1 MKNIAA
7 SASPLRCVGAL
18 LYKGLPVHNPEPFAR
33 VLTRP
38 GPAFSRLRQPRR
50 RGGEMGVDTSYSH
63 KPIKVNVIVLVKHS
77 SDRGKRVF
85 TTSAIRGMLA

>member
-18 LYKGLPVHNPEPFAR
+18 LYEELLVHNPEPFAR
-33 VLTRP
+33 VLT
-38 GPAFSRLRQPRR
+38 RLRQPRR